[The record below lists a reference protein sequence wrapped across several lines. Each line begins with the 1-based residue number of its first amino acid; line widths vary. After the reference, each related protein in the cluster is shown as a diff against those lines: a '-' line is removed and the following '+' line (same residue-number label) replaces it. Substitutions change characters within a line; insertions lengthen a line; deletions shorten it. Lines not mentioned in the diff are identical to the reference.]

1 MNEEIKNN
9 EASCECE
16 SCEEKCNGQPECEEV
31 HPDKETDKKKK
42 VKKLESEIAAK
53 EKELSEAKEKISELE
68 DRYARLYAEYDNFRK
83 RSAKEKDA
91 IYSDACADSLT
102 AILPIADTLERAA
115 NTEGDAEQVRKG
127 LMLILKSFSE
137 TLEKLG
143 VKEMDC
149 LGKQFDPNLH
159 NAVMHVEDEAYG
171 ENEIVE
177 VLMKGYEKDGK
188 VIRYAVVKVAN

>member
-9 EASCECE
+9 SASCECE
-16 SCEEKCNGQPECEEV
+16 NCEEKHDTQPECEETRS
-31 HPDKETDKKKK
+31 DKESEKKKK
-42 VKKLESEIAAK
+42 VKKLESELAAK
-53 EKELSEAKEKISELE
+53 EKELTEAKEKISELE

-127 LMLILKSFSE
+127 LMMILKSFSE

-159 NAVMHVEDEAYG
+159 NAVMHVEDESFG
-171 ENEIVE
+171 ENEIAE